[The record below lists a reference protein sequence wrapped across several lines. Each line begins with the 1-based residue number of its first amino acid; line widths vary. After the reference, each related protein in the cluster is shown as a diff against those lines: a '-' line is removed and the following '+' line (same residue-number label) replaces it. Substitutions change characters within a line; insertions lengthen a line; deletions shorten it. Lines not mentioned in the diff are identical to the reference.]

1 MAFAQAIGSV
11 DPAMK
16 TIQAAKNDKDRGFSL
31 LEVIISICILMIA
44 LLALVGSFATAV
56 ATTASS
62 QEDLIAKQKAMEA
75 IESIYTARNT
85 QQLGFASIAN
95 INGAAGIFKLG
106 YQPLLSA
113 GADGIVGTNDD
124 SSYPGCPSG
133 VECINLPGKDGVL
146 GTSDDQQISLANFQR
161 QITIT
166 SVLLPDGTPNP
177 NLKQVQID
185 VQYTRPGSSKPRTYT
200 SIALISSYR

>member
-1 MAFAQAIGSV
+1 MALTETSGGSRM
-11 DPAMK
+11 DTAM
-16 TIQAAKNDKDRGFSL
+16 ISQRNSDEGGFSL
-31 LEVIISICILMIA
+31 IEVMISICILMIA
-44 LLALVGSFATAV
+44 LLALVGAFAAAV
-56 ATTASS
+56 GTTATS

-95 INGAAGIFKLG
+95 INGAAGIFRLG
-106 YQPLLSA
+106 YQPLYAA
-113 GADGIVGTNDD
+113 GADGLVGTADD
-124 SSYPGCPSG
+124 TNYPGCPYG
-133 VECINLPGKDGVL
+133 VECINLPGPDGIL
-146 GTSDDQQISLANFQR
+146 GTSDDTQMSLANFQR
-161 QITIT
+161 RITIT
-166 SVLLPDGTPNP
+166 PVLLPDGTPNQ

>member
-1 MAFAQAIGSV
+1 MALTETSGGSRM
-11 DPAMK
+11 DAAM
-16 TIQAAKNDKDRGFSL
+16 ISRRNSDEGGFSL
-31 LEVIISICILMIA
+31 IEVMISICILMIA
-44 LLALVGSFATAV
+44 LLALVGSFAAAV
-56 ATTASS
+56 GTTATS
-62 QEDLIAKQKAMEA
+62 QEDLVAKQKAMEA

-106 YQPLLSA
+106 YQPLMAA
-113 GADGIVGTNDD
+113 GADGLVGTNDD
-124 SSYPGCPSG
+124 TNYPGCPSG
-133 VECINLPGKDGVL
+133 VECINLPGPDGIL
-146 GTSDDQQISLANFQR
+146 GTSDDTQMSLANFKR

-166 SVLLPDGTPNP
+166 PVLLPDGTPNQ